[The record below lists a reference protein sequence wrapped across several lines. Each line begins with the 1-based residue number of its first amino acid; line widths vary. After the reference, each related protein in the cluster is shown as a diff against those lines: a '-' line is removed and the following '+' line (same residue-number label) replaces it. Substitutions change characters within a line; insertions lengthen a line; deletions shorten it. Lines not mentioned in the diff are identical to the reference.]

1 MRPFDFAHFWVF
13 ERPLS
18 GKADVRRLTGTV
30 LHINARFRVFTQP
43 RPEADVH
50 NHSAGGARRA
60 TDPELA
66 QDQATPV
73 NRDEDVAPTRRVIDR
88 HL

>member
-1 MRPFDFAHFWVF
+1 MQAPMSAFPESGRSEVLKIVEMR
-13 ERPLS
+13 
-18 GKADVRRLTGTV
+18 VR
-30 LHINARFRVFTQP
+30 F

-73 NRDEDVAPTRRVIDR
+73 NRDEVVAPTRRVIDR

>member
-1 MRPFDFAHFWVF
+1 MAAIGCKAEVRADFSSIKIRTSAFP
-13 ERPLS
+13 ES
-18 GKADVRRLTGTV
+18 GRSDLTKIAETTG
-30 LHINARFRVFTQP
+30 RF